1 MDLDSARNTPVSPK
15 CFRCKLPSHFSNNCP
30 SRHDVCMMTTEEL
43 EEVIQQR
50 LFRLDTPQSV
60 WLLDS
65 EAEAEV
71 SKGFQPD
78 SE

>member
-1 MDLDSARNTPVSPK
+1 MDLDVARNALVSPK
-15 CFRCKLPSHFSNNCP
+15 CFRCKLLGHFSNNCP
-30 SRHDVCMMTTEEL
+30 SRHDVHMMTMEEL

-50 LFRLDTPQSV
+50 LIWLDTPQPV

-65 EAEAEV
+65 EAELEV
-71 SKGFQPD
+71 NEGFQPD